1 VRGGDLKAVQGD
13 EQVLC
18 VESLSAA
25 ASALHSCEQVGMR
38 AGLIHDVFSA
48 YQAVEDDD
56 INVFCLGGKV
66 IGPALAWELSQ
77 TFPTAHFS
85 GAPRHQRRLAE
96 VQALEEQEV
105 AAQATAGEK

>member
-1 VRGGDLKAVQGD
+1 M
-13 EQVLC
+13 
-18 VESLSAA
+18 ESRSAA

-38 AGLIHDVFSA
+38 AGLIQMFSPLTKTSKMTTR
-48 YQAVEDDD
+48 
-56 INVFCLGGKV
+56 NVFCLGGKV
-66 IGPALAWELSQ
+66 IGPALAWELIQ
-77 TFPTAHFS
+77 TFLTAHFS